1 MDSVKKK
8 ILILIAIA
16 IISVMGHPH
25 SFFAQ
30 ENKNPEIVIEE
41 KIYDAKEVN
50 EGSIIEHKF
59 KVMNRGEGPL
69 EIKQVRPG

>member
-1 MDSVKKK
+1 MDIVKK
-8 ILILIAIA
+8 IFLVLIAIA
-16 IISVMGHPH
+16 IIFVVGYPH
-25 SFFAQ
+25 SVFAQ
-30 ENKNPEIVIEE
+30 ENKNPETVIDE